1 MALRIAFSKL
11 TKEWKISK
19 AVSGT
24 SVEQKWRNKNREY
37 IISATLEEIFR
48 KDETIKAYHAFKE
61 YVEWRRNN
69 GDVSQYS
76 KSNKECFTKKE
87 KRYSLKLVSAI
98 FWQFSSHDNLLKT
111 MKNVFH
117 FI

>member
-1 MALRIAFSKL
+1 MALRIVLSKL

-24 SVEQKWRNKNREY
+24 SAEQKWRNKNRAY
-37 IISATLEEIFR
+37 IISATLEKIFR

-76 KSNKECFTKKE
+76 KSNKECFTKK
-87 KRYSLKLVSAI
+87 RNVTTWSLCPLFFDKFYQMI
-98 FWQFSSHDNLLKT
+98 TF
-111 MKNVFH
+111 
-117 FI
+117 